1 MTDQPIEDVP
11 ETVEAEETPKPRKR
25 TAPKRVTGSATD
37 RARMIALERLK
48 NR

>member
-1 MTDQPIEDVP
+1 MTNESIEDAP

-25 TAPKRVTGSATD
+25 TAPKRVTASATD